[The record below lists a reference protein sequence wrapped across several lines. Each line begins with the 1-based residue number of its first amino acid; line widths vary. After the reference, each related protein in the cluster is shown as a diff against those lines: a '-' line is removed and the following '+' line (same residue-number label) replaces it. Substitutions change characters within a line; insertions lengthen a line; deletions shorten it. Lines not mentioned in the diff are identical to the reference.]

1 MAKHAKANRKP
12 AKPGSKSTTATA
24 SLQEVYSDVA
34 ALLRR
39 HVPPFQVGNLVV
51 RGKESLQL
59 ETPKPIIV
67 PDAYG
72 GKPVNWQFAAAILQ
86 KGYVGFYLMG
96 VSGLKKAISPTLRKT
111 LKGKSCFHLKTLD
124 DQLKKDI
131 ATALDASAEIYK
143 DRGWV

>member
-1 MAKHAKANRKP
+1 MAT
-12 AKPGSKSTTATA
+12 G

-39 HVPPFQVGNLVV
+39 YVPPFQVGNLVV

-67 PDAYG
+67 PGAYG

-96 VSGLKKAISPTLRKT
+96 VSGLKKAISPRCGRRSRANRAFT
-111 LKGKSCFHLKTLD
+111 
-124 DQLKKDI
+124 
-131 ATALDASAEIYK
+131 
-143 DRGWV
+143 